1 MNGVN
6 TKALSIG
13 LGGIAAVSLLMTGGL
28 AHAQGACPADTVV
41 GTVMASGFSC
51 TLGDKTF
58 SDFAISE
65 ASGLP
70 SGARVQFGQLGPLF
84 AITLSRDGQF
94 FPVGRLIFD
103 YTIAAAAPQTI
114 VMGTV
119 GVDVSFPSVIT
130 TTTMNGMLL
139 TPSTIMNG
147 GTGMITFSPGV
158 GSVEVLNTSRITGST
173 SELNSVSNDFSQV
186 MIGVPEPMSLSL
198 FGLGLLGLGLARR
211 RHS

>member
-1 MNGVN
+1 MNTLK

-13 LGGIAAVSLLMTGGL
+13 LGGIAAVSLLMTGGQ
-28 AHAQGACPADTVV
+28 AHAQGACPADDLFSAVL
-41 GTVMASGFSC
+41 APGFSC

-58 SDFAISE
+58 SNFDITGA
-65 ASGLP
+65 P
-70 SGARVQFGQLGPLF
+70 SSARVQFGQLGPLF
-84 AITLSRDGQF
+84 AITLSRDGTF

-103 YTIAAAAPQTI
+103 YDVTAAAPQTI

-130 TTTMNGMLL
+130 VTTMNGLL
-139 TPSTIMNG
+139 LAPSPITNG
-147 GTGMITFSPGV
+147 GTGIITFSPGV
-158 GSVEVLNTSRITGST
+158 GSVEVLNTSRITGTT

-186 MIGVPEPMSLSL
+186 YIGVPEPMSLSL
-198 FGLGLLGLGLARR
+198 FGLGLVGLGLARR